1 MIEKGDTGG
10 FPTGARQWFDAIAA
24 ECFDIADDEYAAST
38 QAIVPKGAARSAIA
52 IRKAPVRNRAN
63 PARRRQEE

>member
-1 MIEKGDTGG
+1 MIEKGETVG

-52 IRKAPVRNRAN
+52 ICKAPVRNRAN

>member
-1 MIEKGDTGG
+1 MKPALCLALAGLAVMLRGYD
-10 FPTGARQWFDAIAA
+10 R
-24 ECFDIADDEYAAST
+24 FDIADDEYAAST

-52 IRKAPVRNRAN
+52 ICKAPVRNRAN